1 MKIRKIHL
9 EEFKRFTDLT
19 IKNIPQEAKLV
30 VLVGPNG
37 CGKSSLFDAFKT
49 WYRLNGYNNGTNN
62 VYCKKDIMDPR
73 QSYELVNIDFHKDIS
88 NVSSEEKENIFISEL
103 RIETRLMLQLV
114 LWGK

>member
-37 CGKSSLFDAFKT
+37 CG
-49 WYRLNGYNNGTNN
+49 
-62 VYCKKDIMDPR
+62 
-73 QSYELVNIDFHKDIS
+73 
-88 NVSSEEKENIFISEL
+88 
-103 RIETRLMLQLV
+103 
-114 LWGK
+114 